1 MNYVLGRWLGRGGV
15 ELVLAF
21 GVRQF
26 SLRPSLYNHLDP
38 NVPMKTCFFF
48 FFPFVHF
55 HKDTWKT
62 MKHRKQFMIVF
73 LGMPE
78 KHST

>member
-48 FFPFVHF
+48 FSFCSFSQRYLENNEAQ
-55 HKDTWKT
+55 KT
-62 MKHRKQFMIVF
+62 VYDCVS
-73 LGMPE
+73 GDA
-78 KHST
+78 